1 MKKVAALLVLALA
14 AIALVACGSSDS
26 SESTATTTESTAE
39 STGANGAA
47 GAVGSEGSGGGEAS
61 VVEIE
66 AAPGAELA
74 YVQKEAKAKAGQ
86 VSIDF
91 TNPQS
96 LSHDVA
102 VEDSS
107 GEELGKTE
115 LVAQGSST
123 GTIGNLK
130 PGKYTFFCTVPGHRE
145 AGMEGTLVVE

>member
-14 AIALVACGSSDS
+14 ALTLVACGGSDS

-47 GAVGSEGSGGGEAS
+47 GAVGSEGGGAAS

-66 AAPGAELA
+66 AASGAELA
-74 YVQKEAKAKAGQ
+74 YVQKEVKAKAGQ

-91 TNPQS
+91 TNPQT

-130 PGKYTFFCTVPGHRE
+130 PGKYTFFCTVPGHRD
-145 AGMEGTLVVE
+145 AGMEGTLTVE

>member
-14 AIALVACGSSDS
+14 ALTLVACGGSDS

-39 STGANGAA
+39 STGSNGAA
-47 GAVGSEGSGGGEAS
+47 GAVGSEGSGGGGAS

-66 AAPGAELA
+66 AVSGAELA
-74 YVQKEAKAKAGQ
+74 YVQKEVKAKAGD
-86 VSIDF
+86 VSVDF
-91 TNPQS
+91 TNPQT

-102 VEDSS
+102 VEGSN
-107 GEELGKTE
+107 GEVLGKTE

-130 PGKYTFFCTVPGHRE
+130 PGKYTYFCTVPGHRE

>member
-1 MKKVAALLVLALA
+1 MKKVAALLVLALSA
-14 AIALVACGSSDS
+14 VALVACGGGDG

-47 GAVGSEGSGGGEAS
+47 GSAGAEAGGGGEAS

-74 YVQKEAKAKAGQ
+74 FVQKQAKAKAGV
-86 VSIDF
+86 VSIEF
-91 TNPQS
+91 NNPQS

-107 GEELGKTE
+107 GKELGKTE
-115 LVAQGSST
+115 LVADGSAT

-130 PGKYTFFCTVPGHRE
+130 PGKYTFYCTVPGHRE

>member
-14 AIALVACGSSDS
+14 AIALVACGGSDD
-26 SESTATTTESTAE
+26 SESTATTAETTAE
-39 STGANGAA
+39 STGAGGARDG
-47 GAVGSEGSGGGEAS
+47 GAEGGGGS

-66 AAPGAELA
+66 AAEGSDLA

-107 GEELGKTE
+107 GKELGKTE
-115 LVAQGSST
+115 LVADGST
-123 GTIGNLK
+123 TATIGNLK
-130 PGKYTFFCTVPGHRE
+130 PGEYTFFCTVPGHRE
-145 AGMEGTLVVE
+145 AGMEGTLTVE

>member
-14 AIALVACGSSDS
+14 AIALVACGGGDS
-26 SESTATTTESTAE
+26 SESTPTTAETTAE
-39 STGANGAA
+39 STGG
-47 GAVGSEGSGGGEAS
+47 GGSEGSGGGGGS

-91 TNPQS
+91 NNPQT

-107 GEELGKTE
+107 GKELGKTE
-115 LVAQGSST
+115 LVADGSST